1 MEISIIVVTFN
12 SSPFIK
18 ACLHS
23 TLDQMKDIDYE
34 LIIVDNDSKDET
46 YEIVKK
52 EFSQAILIRNEP
64 NVGFARA
71 NNLALR
77 KAKGEF
83 ILLINP
89 DTVWK
94 RGEAKKAIQFMRG
107 HPEIGALGCRLVLA
121 DGCWQKSHGNFP
133 TLIRELKEA
142 LYLPRIFP
150 RSQWMRGVFAY
161 MDHLNPK
168 PVDWVSCTFF
178 LCHRKLMAEVGF
190 FDERYFLYYEDID
203 LSKRIREKGKDIYY
217 YPEIEIIHYQKWPSI
232 IDFGESPYIYF
243 NKHFGLHFAQ
253 ILRYILLL
261 KAFLRLLIFSP
272 FVLFPG
278 RVVLRDK
285 FKSYYRT
292 FKFHLFD
299 ASEIIR
305 GLNTRGKRRPE

>member
-1 MEISIIVVTFN
+1 
-12 SSPFIK
+12 
-18 ACLHS
+18 
-23 TLDQMKDIDYE
+23 MKDIDYE
-34 LIIVDNDSKDET
+34 LIVVDNDSKDET
-46 YEIVKK
+46 YEIIKK
-52 EFSQAILIRNEP
+52 EFSQAILIRNEL

-71 NNLALR
+71 NNLALQ

-142 LYLPRIFP
+142 FYLPRIFP
-150 RSQWMRGVFAY
+150 RSQWMSGVFAH

-168 PVDWVSCTFF
+168 PVDWVSCTFS
-178 LCHRKLMAEVGF
+178 LCRRKLMAEVGF

-203 LSKRIREKGKDIYY
+203 LSKRIRETGKEIYY
-217 YPEIEIIHYQKWPSI
+217 YPEIEIIHHQRIPSI
-232 IDFGESPYIYF
+232 YDFGESPYIYF
-243 NKHFGLHFAQ
+243 HIHFGLTFPI
-253 ILRYILLL
+253 ILRYILIFKTFLRIAIFSSLVLLTGKALL
-261 KAFLRLLIFSP
+261 KEKLLTN
-272 FVLFPG
+272 
-278 RVVLRDK
+278 
-285 FKSYYRT
+285 YRT

-305 GLNTRGKRRPE
+305 GLTIRGKSRPRGYMKI